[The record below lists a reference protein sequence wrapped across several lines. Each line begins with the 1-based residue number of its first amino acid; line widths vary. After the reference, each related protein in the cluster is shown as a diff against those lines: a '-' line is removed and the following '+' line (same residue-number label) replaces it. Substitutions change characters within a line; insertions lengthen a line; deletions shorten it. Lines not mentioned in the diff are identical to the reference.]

1 MGEAKEQAWESASF
15 PLFSLSLH
23 VVYLVMIGHRRMM
36 VGRGNGGTAEAP
48 EAFPNEDQAR
58 VGRIATFR
66 FALRISFNR
75 YWDKITALPEGHWKI
90 CRPSAKHDGA
100 RGPHDTAKRKGF
112 MQLVGKVIRVQ

>member
-58 VGRIATFR
+58 VGYRAD
-66 FALRISFNR
+66 SNV
-75 YWDKITALPEGHWKI
+75 
-90 CRPSAKHDGA
+90 
-100 RGPHDTAKRKGF
+100 
-112 MQLVGKVIRVQ
+112 QIRTQNFFQ

>member
-48 EAFPNEDQAR
+48 EAFPNEDKAR
-58 VGRIATFR
+58 AATLR
-66 FALRISFNR
+66 FALKISYNK
-75 YWDKITALPEGHWKI
+75 YWDKFTVLPEGHWKI
-90 CRPSAKHDGA
+90 CRPSAKHDATLWQSNQG
-100 RGPHDTAKRKGF
+100 GITG
-112 MQLVGKVIRVQ
+112 VTTT

>member
-1 MGEAKEQAWESASF
+1 MGEAKEQAWESVPF
-15 PLFSLSLH
+15 PLFSLSRH

-36 VGRGNGGTAEAP
+36 VGRGNGGTAEA
-48 EAFPNEDQAR
+48 FPNEVKAR
-58 VGRIATFR
+58 AATLR
-66 FALRISFNR
+66 FALKISYNR

-100 RGPHDTAKRKGF
+100 RGPHDAAKRKGF